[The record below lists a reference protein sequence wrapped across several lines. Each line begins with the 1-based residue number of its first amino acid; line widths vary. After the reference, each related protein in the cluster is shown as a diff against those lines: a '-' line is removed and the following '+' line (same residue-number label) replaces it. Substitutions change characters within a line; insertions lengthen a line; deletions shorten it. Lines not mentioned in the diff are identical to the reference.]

1 MPARHNE
8 LPLNEK
14 SLNAV
19 IDAMSAV
26 TLCLTQILT
35 HEQRERFGRD
45 LVTMADIA
53 GRKGKL
59 ELTSILLDLRAAVKA
74 RSSRRTCW
82 RGMRSWLNNTLSLI
96 KTS

>member
-45 LVTMADIA
+45 LVTMADMA

-74 RSSRRTCW
+74 REEEIEAAETEAAR
-82 RGMRSWLNNTLSLI
+82 LS
-96 KTS
+96 

>member
-26 TLCLTQILT
+26 TLCLTQILSP
-35 HEQRERFGRD
+35 EQRERFGKD
-45 LVTMADIA
+45 LVTMAEVA

-59 ELTSILLDLRAAVKA
+59 ELTSILLDVRAAVKKHDDELEAA
-74 RSSRRTCW
+74 RAE
-82 RGMRSWLNNTLSLI
+82 NNAAS
-96 KTS
+96 

>member
-26 TLCLTQILT
+26 TLCLTQILSP
-35 HEQRERFGRD
+35 EQRERFGRD
-45 LVTMADIA
+45 LVTMADVA

-74 RSSRRTCW
+74 REEEIEAAETEAAR
-82 RGMRSWLNNTLSLI
+82 LS
-96 KTS
+96 

>member
-1 MPARHNE
+1 MPARHND

-19 IDAMSAV
+19 VDAMTVV
-26 TLCLTQILT
+26 TLCMTQILT
-35 HEQRERFGRD
+35 HEQRERFGKD
-45 LVTMADIA
+45 LVTMADVA

-74 RSSRRTCW
+74 REEEIEAAETEAAR
-82 RGMRSWLNNTLSLI
+82 LS
-96 KTS
+96 

>member
-1 MPARHNE
+1 MPARHND

-19 IDAMSAV
+19 VDAMTVV
-26 TLCLTQILT
+26 TLCMTQILT
-35 HEQRERFGRD
+35 HEQRERFGKD
-45 LVTMADIA
+45 LVTMADVA

-74 RSSRRTCW
+74 REEEIEAAETEAARL
-82 RGMRSWLNNTLSLI
+82 G
-96 KTS
+96 

>member
-26 TLCLTQILT
+26 TLCLTQILSPA
-35 HEQRERFGRD
+35 QRARFGRD

-74 RSSRRTCW
+74 REEEIEAAETEAAR
-82 RGMRSWLNNTLSLI
+82 LS
-96 KTS
+96 

>member
-1 MPARHNE
+1 MPARHND

-19 IDAMSAV
+19 IDAMSVV

-35 HEQRERFGRD
+35 PEQRERFGRD
-45 LVTMADIA
+45 LVTMAEVA

-74 RSSRRTCW
+74 REEEIEAAETEAAR
-82 RGMRSWLNNTLSLI
+82 LS
-96 KTS
+96 

>member
-1 MPARHNE
+1 MPTRHTE

-19 IDAMSAV
+19 IDAMSVV
-26 TLCLTQILT
+26 TLCLTQILSP
-35 HEQRERFGRD
+35 EQRERFGKD

-74 RSSRRTCW
+74 REEEIEAAETEAARL
-82 RGMRSWLNNTLSLI
+82 G
-96 KTS
+96 

>member
-1 MPARHNE
+1 MPARHND

-26 TLCLTQILT
+26 TLCLTQILSP
-35 HEQRERFGRD
+35 EQRERFGRD

-74 RSSRRTCW
+74 REEEIEAAETEAAR
-82 RGMRSWLNNTLSLI
+82 LS
-96 KTS
+96 

>member
-26 TLCLTQILT
+26 TLCLTQILSP
-35 HEQRERFGRD
+35 EQRERFGRD

-59 ELTSILLDLRAAVKA
+59 ELTSILLDLRAAVTA
-74 RSSRRTCW
+74 REEEIEAAETEAARL
-82 RGMRSWLNNTLSLI
+82 G
-96 KTS
+96 

>member
-26 TLCLTQILT
+26 TLCLTQILSP
-35 HEQRERFGRD
+35 EQRERFGRD
-45 LVTMADIA
+45 LVTMAEIA

-59 ELTSILLDLRAAVKA
+59 ELTSILLDVRASVK
-74 RSSRRTCW
+74 SRDEAMFDANAS
-82 RGMRSWLNNTLSLI
+82 GGELA
-96 KTS
+96 

>member
-26 TLCLTQILT
+26 TLCLTQILSP
-35 HEQRERFGRD
+35 EQRERFGRD
-45 LVTMADIA
+45 LVTMADMA

-74 RSSRRTCW
+74 REEEIEAAETEAAR
-82 RGMRSWLNNTLSLI
+82 LS
-96 KTS
+96 